1 MVKIPTFT
9 ATEKPT
15 TDIGSVTTGIQISPK
30 STIAA
35 SLLPSANELT
45 NYAIK
50 KRDNEEKLIAKTIL
64 LDLKAESDKIIESQ
78 KNNIEEFEA
87 INNWKTTFTP
97 LVNEKISSIKNRRV
111 KTLVKNGVD
120 LENSE
125 SVYHLKTNS
134 FKAYEKESNKVYNDT
149 MNIGVNRYKATD
161 NSILKAKYK
170 ATLYDD
176 AEKFNTEHMLGNND
190 LKKRK
195 EVIDSVLFLTDA
207 DSYIGTANAEQKIAN
222 LDSTLNGVSF
232 LSNED
237 FNKSIYS
244 SYEAKINSLAVE
256 GDPNADY
263 DEALRLI
270 NELEN
275 FERYNG
281 NKVVSGTREKS
292 FAQLKEKVLGESIR
306 HEDKVT
312 KIEQGNVFFE
322 YSKGQKKI
330 METTFYNQ
338 FDASLNKAANKEK
351 AFEAGQEYDARI
363 DEYLSANPDA
373 TYPEKQQF
381 SRELRMNIINKYQDV
396 DVAKITAFNLTSNK
410 FNVVREIDDI
420 LAMKK
425 QYDEGDRELGG
436 KTLMTLA
443 KLNGY
448 VDKKGNPDVGALL
461 NDYVPILQERAKN

>member
-1 MVKIPTFT
+1 MPKIPTYTTQGRPTAETSGVTSNISISPT
-9 ATEKPT
+9 AT
-15 TDIGSVTTGIQISPK
+15 V
-30 STIAA
+30 AA
-35 SLLPSANELT
+35 RLLPAAEKTS
-45 NYAIK
+45 NYYIK
-50 KRDNEEKLIAKTIL
+50 QRDNTEKLEAKKVV
-64 LDLKAESDKIIESQ
+64 LDLKADADKIIHAQKDNPNEEESIKIFKDQFKPILEQ
-78 KNNIEEFEA
+78 KLS
-87 INNWKTTFTP
+87 T
-97 LVNEKISSIKNRRV
+97 IKNRRV
-111 KTLVKNGVD
+111 KKLIQQGIN

-176 AEKFNTEHMLGNND
+176 AEKFNKEHMLGAND

-256 GDPNADY
+256 GDPDADY

-275 FERYNG
+275 FKRYNG

-306 HEDKVT
+306 HEGKVE
-312 KIEQGNVFFE
+312 KIKQGNAFFE
-322 YSKGQKKI
+322 YSNGQKNI
-330 METTFYNQ
+330 LQLTFFNQ
-338 FDASLNKAANKEK
+338 YDASYNKPANREK

-373 TYPEKQQF
+373 TYSEQQQF
-381 SRELRMNIINKYQDV
+381 ARELRMNIINKYKDI
-396 DVAKITAFNLTSNK
+396 DIAKITAFNLTSNK
-410 FNVVREIDDI
+410 YNVVREKNDV
-420 LAMKK
+420 LELKK
-425 QYDEGDRELGG
+425 AYDADPTQPNML
-436 KTLMTLA
+436 KTLA

-461 NDYVPILQERAKN
+461 NDYIPILQEREKN